1 MKNMKVKLLVI
12 LFSLAVVSAG
22 CGNKKTVE
30 TMKTPEASTIAPT
43 VDSKMMIVAKLS
55 VKPERIKDFTEAA
68 REIIQKSNTESG
80 CSFYKLYQDPYD
92 NSKFVFVEE
101 YKNQAAV
108 DAHFAA
114 DYFKAF
120 GPKIGDLITGAP
132 EIKVITIGKEVIQ

>member
-1 MKNMKVKLLVI
+1 MKVKLLI
-12 LFSLAVVSAG
+12 LLLSLSVVSG
-22 CGNKKTVE
+22 SCGNKKTGE
-30 TMKTPEASTIAPT
+30 SINTPESLTMAPA

-55 VKPERIKDFTEAA
+55 VKPEKIKDFTEAA
-68 REIIQKSNTESG
+68 KEIIQKSNTESG
-80 CSFYKLYQDPYD
+80 CNFYQLYQNPYD

-120 GPKIGDLITGAP
+120 GPKIGDMIIGAP
-132 EIKVITIGKEVIQ
+132 EIKVVTIAKEEVR

>member
-1 MKNMKVKLLVI
+1 MKNMKVKLLV
-12 LFSLAVVSAG
+12 LFISLAILSG
-22 CGNKKTVE
+22 SCGNKKPGESTKVSE
-30 TMKTPEASTIAPT
+30 TLTAVPV

-55 VKPERIKDFTEAA
+55 VKPEKAKDFIEAA
-68 REIIQKSNTESG
+68 REMIEKSNKESG

-108 DAHFAA
+108 DAHFAT

-120 GPKIGDLITGAP
+120 GPKIGDLIIGPP
-132 EIKVITIGKEVIQ
+132 EIKIVSVAKEVIQ